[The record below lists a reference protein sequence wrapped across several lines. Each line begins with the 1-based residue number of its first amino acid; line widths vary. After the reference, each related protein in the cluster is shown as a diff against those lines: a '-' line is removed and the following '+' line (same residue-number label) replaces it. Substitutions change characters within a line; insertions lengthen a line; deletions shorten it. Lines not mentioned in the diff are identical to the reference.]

1 MKIVKVILIGLV
13 IFLACT
19 FSLAANG
26 ETESDDGIIKIEYV
40 DLGSTLKSSGAL
52 EPLLASFKADYPNVE
67 VEVLEWPYSEA
78 RNKYNAM
85 IQAGDPPTCGYGFLS
100 QTGIFKAMDALVPV
114 SEYFDD
120 AFLDNFYGANLDPVT
135 LADGKIWAM
144 PLYFSLRM
152 LVYNKKI
159 IEDAG
164 FTSAD
169 LETTDGFMKVAEGIY
184 NPPNQYALAIAGS
197 RTKNTVENFL
207 EFFWPM
213 GGTLLNYDSKG
224 NPVSVAFNNELG
236 IKALEYYGKL
246 GKMAQVGVL
255 NHKQTD
261 AWTSFW
267 SEQAFATID
276 QPKVVGHIMEN
287 NIDIDWVIALPPK
300 GSNPEGSTAV
310 LGVEDVGFLFKTN
323 PAEQEAGANFLKAV
337 ASDEIAF
344 LVNKSKN
351 FIPTTKTVSANPY
364 FKAGGEGEWLGQ
376 YIEGAPYA
384 MFRPTLAQWGQIQD
398 ALTLAI
404 QQVIDGKVDAR
415 TAMNEAAKSVN
426 SLF

>member
-1 MKIVKVILIGLV
+1 MEMKKVVLIGLV
-13 IFLACT
+13 IFLACS
-19 FSLAANG
+19 FSLAAKG
-26 ETESDDGIIKIEYV
+26 ETESSEGTIKIEYV

-52 EPLLASFKADYPNVE
+52 EPLLESFKADYPNVE
-67 VEVLEWPYSEA
+67 VTVLEWPYSEA

-114 SEYFDD
+114 SDYFDD
-120 AFLDNFYGANLDPVT
+120 EFLNNFYQANLDPVT
-135 LADGKIWAM
+135 LADGKIWGM

-164 FTSAD
+164 FTTKD
-169 LETTDGFMKVAEGIY
+169 LETTDGFMKVAEGVY
-184 NPPNQYALAIAGS
+184 DPPNQYGIAISGM
-197 RTKNTVENFL
+197 RHKNTVENFL

-246 GKMAQVGVL
+246 GQMAQPGVL
-255 NHKQTD
+255 NHKQSD
-261 AWTSFW
+261 AWTTFW
-267 SEQAFATID
+267 AEQTFATID
-276 QPKVVGHIMEN
+276 QPKVVGYIKEN
-287 NIDIDWVIALPPK
+287 NLDVDWVIALPPK
-300 GSNPEGSTAV
+300 GSNPEGTIAV

-323 PAEQEAGANFLKAV
+323 AAEQEAGANFLKAI

-344 LVNKSKN
+344 IVNKDKN

-364 FKAGGEGEWLGQ
+364 FQAGGEGEWLGQ
-376 YIEGAPYA
+376 YIKGAPYA
-384 MFRPTLAQWGQIQD
+384 KFRPTLAQWGQIQD
-398 ALTLAI
+398 ALNLAI
-404 QQVIDGKVDAR
+404 QQVIDGKMDAQA
-415 TAMNEAAKSVN
+415 AMNEAANSVN